1 MSDILQGAIPVSGN
15 MCTNNVSGNRSVRA
29 TTISN
34 PFVELASHRVAQCV
48 GGPVVFVI
56 RSRRHR
62 EQQECIN
69 GLGADVLTNLQLIVY
84 AQSVGWRA
92 ADDAVL

>member
-1 MSDILQGAIPVSGN
+1 
-15 MCTNNVSGNRSVRA
+15 MCTNSVSGNRSVRA
-29 TTISN
+29 TAIAN
-34 PFVELASHRVAQCV
+34 LFVELASHRVAQCV

-62 EQQECIN
+62 EQQACIN
-69 GLGADVLTNLQLIVY
+69 GLGADVLAHEWLIVY

>member
-1 MSDILQGAIPVSGN
+1 
-15 MCTNNVSGNRSVRA
+15 MCTNSVSGNRSVRA
-29 TTISN
+29 TTIAN

-56 RSRRHR
+56 RPRRHR
-62 EQQECIN
+62 EQQACIN
-69 GLGADVLTNLQLIVY
+69 GLGADVLTNERLLMLLMH

-92 ADDAVL
+92 ADDAVI